1 MKNEQST
8 SLYSVYLSRAKVSSM
23 FSVCCLLPLLSAW
36 AIYDRLCRLC
46 KGSRGM
52 ERGGAQAHSKW
63 LTASAMRVS
72 LRLCRWGGS
81 IPFTLVSDYTQVS
94 SPSYAV
100 SPSPNCRS
108 LFWQIYRD
116 CKDSRGVGRGE
127 IDSGGI
133 NSLSCACFPMR
144 LCRRAGVHFLHFS
157 LRLHSDLLSEL
168 WSVSFLSY
176 LHKSLLTGYGDCI
189 GRGEIDSGVIN
200 SLSCAWHV
208 TLWDCVEGGVHSL
221 HFWSQIA
228 LNFQERDPGGWGEEL

>member
-108 LFWQIYRD
+108 LFWQIIGTARIL
-116 CKDSRGVGRGE
+116 GGLEGE
-127 IDSGGI
+127 KLTAEGLIAS
-133 NSLSCACFPMR
+133 A
-144 LCRRAGVHFLHFS
+144 VH
-157 LRLHSDLLSEL
+157 
-168 WSVSFLSY
+168 VS
-176 LHKSLLTGYGDCI
+176 
-189 GRGEIDSGVIN
+189 
-200 SLSCAWHV
+200 
-208 TLWDCVEGGVHSL
+208 LWDCVEGVVSISSTLVSDYTQISSLSYGVSPSSL
-221 HFWSQIA
+221 ICTSLFWQVMGTA
-228 LNFQERDPGGWGEEL
+228 LGGERLTAEWLTASAVHDMLPYEIV